1 MQNYSSFPVVYM
13 KYTQYTTNNNA
24 ECTLHIVYGV
34 VIFAPLELEIF
45 GSEFLN
51 KSDLYG
57 LVTKE
62 LD

>member
-1 MQNYSSFPVVYM
+1 M